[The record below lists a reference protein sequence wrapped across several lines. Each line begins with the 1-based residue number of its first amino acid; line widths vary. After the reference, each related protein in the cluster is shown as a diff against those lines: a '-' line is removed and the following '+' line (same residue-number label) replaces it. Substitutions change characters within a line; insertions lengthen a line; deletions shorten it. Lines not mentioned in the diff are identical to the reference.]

1 MNFGFLIDP
10 KAFVCDGFKIAPVLE
25 FDSVLKNFYK
35 SACVSKGWFYGP
47 KKELSK
53 SSAEKRDFEANAPI
67 VHKSFFQMNSTHQI
81 TSTEDYSDDH
91 LRFLILGYGFLQGLY
106 LTPEGYSYLG
116 RTAYEPNKLN
126 GLLLNRDDYI
136 NGMQCINRF
145 YIDSIEEKRNQM
157 FACIHWYLIS
167 QSYEFTWDKFDAH
180 YKVMDGIW
188 SLSGIAEANK
198 RHKRDYIPHP
208 ERPVKLAEKYGLI
221 LPSWAELDSN
231 KKSKL
236 SKLRNALVH
245 EAKYGGY
252 PIGYSYPD
260 ENYSLEFR
268 SFNTKLIAAA
278 LGINTSYLRVELNN
292 RLLRRWDINP

>member
-10 KAFVCDGFKIAPVLE
+10 KAFRCAGFRIDPVME
-25 FDSVLKNFYK
+25 FDSILEDFYK
-35 SACVSKGWFYGP
+35 TVSVSNGWFYGP
-47 KKELSK
+47 KIELSK
-53 SSAEKRDFEANAPI
+53 SSAEKQNFEANAPI
-67 VHKSFFQMNSTHQI
+67 VHKSFFQMNSTHEI

-145 YIDSIEEKRNQM
+145 YIDSNDEKRNQM
-157 FACIHWYLIS
+157 FACIHWYLIG
-167 QSYEFTWDKFDAH
+167 QGYQFDWERFDAQ
-180 YKVMDGIW
+180 YKVLDGIYK
-188 SLSGIAEANK
+188 LSGTKANSHAD
-198 RHKRDYIPHP
+198 RL
-208 ERPVKLAEKYGLI
+208 VKLTEKYGLI
-221 LPSWAELDSN
+221 LPSWAESDSN

-236 SKLRNALVH
+236 SKLRNDLVH
-245 EAKYGGY
+245 EAKYSGY

-278 LGINTSYLRVELNN
+278 LGINTPYLRVELNN